1 MPSYTLSYPSQTYTF
16 VTNMSEVFIAPYSTG
31 FTAFSA
37 NKDLPEGLHLN
48 SNSGFLYVVPT
59 RAFSSQYIQIS
70 ALSSMSLTSTTTLLL
85 TVVGI
90 DSSSSLHI

>member
-1 MPSYTLSYPSQTYTF
+1 
-16 VTNMSEVFIAPYSTG
+16 MSEVFIAPYSTG

-37 NKDLPEGLHLN
+37 NKDLPEGLYLN
-48 SNSGFLYVVPT
+48 SNSGVLYGVPT